1 MPDNFLAGASGTL
14 PDDAKNAFDREA
26 LPPAVRCLADASFD
40 AFRAAL
46 VAALPDSAW
55 VEPDDAT
62 EKDEAPADRMWVR
75 CIRRKCVKGVPRM
88 SAKVTDAQ
96 DAAAAG
102 KAKGTAWPFTATLGD
117 VLRASVTAPD
127 AAGVRAAWEG
137 IRASD
142 RWTVVRL
149 KNKFRQATR
158 ELDQNR
164 DGVISQEEIEAG
176 GKFTFPNLHVNLL
189 FQADGCAPVVAE
201 VQVRLR
207 SVLPLTLSSHK
218 LYEVVRAESIAAL
231 AGAGRSISIQ
241 QQQVVTVDETEALK
255 AKDAELA
262 AKDAEN
268 AALREQLRLLR
279 DGAAVLAQARARA
292 TQN

>member
-1 MPDNFLAGASGTL
+1 MDLL
-14 PDDAKNAFDREA
+14 
-26 LPPAVRCLADASFD
+26 
-40 AFRAAL
+40 
-46 VAALPDSAW
+46 
-55 VEPDDAT
+55 
-62 EKDEAPADRMWVR
+62 WVR

-102 KAKGTAWPFTATLGD
+102 KKSAKGTAWPFTATLGD

-137 IRASD
+137 IKASD
-142 RWTVVRL
+142 RWQVVRL
-149 KNKFRQATR
+149 KNKFRQAAGS
-158 ELDQNR
+158 LVQ
-164 DGVISQEEIEAG
+164 DGEQQYTDALKAG
-176 GKFTFPNLHVNLL
+176 EKRSVFPNLHVNLL
-189 FQADGCAPVVAE
+189 FQAGDGFAPLVAE
-201 VQVRLR
+201 VQIRLR

-231 AGAGRSISIQ
+231 AGAGRSITIN

-262 AKDAEN
+262 AMGAEL
-268 AALREQLRLLR
+268 AALREENGRLRASTGSDAAAAGGAGLNAARSLR
-279 DGAAVLAQARARA
+279 
-292 TQN
+292 